1 MGDTMNFEKIK
12 YMREYYDYS
21 QSFVAKKLNV
31 QRGTYAAWECGS
43 DMIPIQKLVLLANL
57 FECNLDYLFGLNPI
71 REKNI
76 SKFDPNIVPQ
86 RLKEIRN
93 LEHLSLREI
102 AENLS
107 IDYSTYSK
115 NENGKNYPTTY
126 TIYEIAK
133 KYGYSLDWIT
143 GRKKEKKLLV
153 TE

>member
-1 MGDTMNFEKIK
+1 M
-12 YMREYYDYS
+12 
-21 QSFVAKKLNV
+21 
-31 QRGTYAAWECGS
+31 
-43 DMIPIQKLVLLANL
+43 
-57 FECNLDYLFGLNPI
+57 
-71 REKNI
+71 
-76 SKFDPNIVPQ
+76 
-86 RLKEIRN
+86 
-93 LEHLSLREI
+93 

-143 GRKKEKKLLV
+143 GRKEEKKLLV

>member
-1 MGDTMNFEKIK
+1 MNFEKMK

-21 QSFVAKKLNV
+21 QSYVAKKLNV

-43 DMIPIQKLVLLANL
+43 DIIPIQKLALLANI
-57 FECNLDYLFGLNPI
+57 FECNIDYLIGLSPVK
-71 REKNI
+71 EKII
-76 SKFDPNIVPQ
+76 SKFDSKIVSK
-86 RLKEIRN
+86 RLKEIRK

-102 AENLS
+102 SENLS

-133 KYGYSLDWIT
+133 NYGYSFDWIT
-143 GRKKEKKLLV
+143 GRSNKKKLLI
-153 TE
+153 TQ

>member
-1 MGDTMNFEKIK
+1 MNFEKIK

-21 QSFVAKKLNV
+21 QSFVAQKLHV
-31 QRGTYAAWECGS
+31 KRGTYAAWECGS
-43 DMIPIQKLVLLANL
+43 DMIPIQKLVMLANL
-57 FECNLDYLFGLNPI
+57 FECNIDYLIGLNLT
-71 REKNI
+71 REKNN
-76 SKFDPNIVPQ
+76 SKFDPKIVAK
-86 RLKEIRN
+86 RLKEIRI
-93 LEHLSLREI
+93 LEHLSLREM

-143 GRKKEKKLLV
+143 GRSHNKKLLV

>member
-1 MGDTMNFEKIK
+1 M
-12 YMREYYDYS
+12 
-21 QSFVAKKLNV
+21 
-31 QRGTYAAWECGS
+31 
-43 DMIPIQKLVLLANL
+43 LANL
-57 FECNLDYLFGLNPI
+57 FECNIDYLMGLNPT
-71 REKNI
+71 RKKNN
-76 SKFDPNIVPQ
+76 SEFDPKIVSK
-86 RLKEIRN
+86 RLKEIRT
-93 LEHLSLREI
+93 LEHLSLREM

-143 GRKKEKKLLV
+143 GRKEEKKLFV

>member
-1 MGDTMNFEKIK
+1 MNFEKIK
-12 YMREYYDYS
+12 FMREYYDYS
-21 QSFVAKKLNV
+21 QSFVAKKLHV
-31 QRGTYAAWECGS
+31 KRGTYAAWECGS
-43 DMIPIQKLVLLANL
+43 DIIPIQKLVMLANL
-57 FECNLDYLFGLNPI
+57 FECNIDYLMGLNLT
-71 REKNI
+71 REKNN
-76 SKFDPNIVPQ
+76 SEFDPKIVSK
-86 RLKEIRN
+86 RLKEIRT
-93 LEHLSLREI
+93 LEHLSLREM

-143 GRKKEKKLLV
+143 GRSHKKKLLV